1 MRVLEVTGL
10 KKSFGGVVAVDSL
23 DFSVDEDE
31 TLGIIGP
38 NGAGKTTIFNLITRF
53 YTPDRGMIR
62 YFGAD
67 VTRAAPSTLAHL
79 GIARTFQNLRLFKS
93 LTVAMNI
100 VAPLLSLKGYNLFH
114 AIFKT
119 DMYRTREEAAQH
131 RAAELLDFFHLT
143 GKADLLAHNLSY
155 GDQRRLEIARAL
167 SMDPQLLLVDE
178 PGAGMNPKEI
188 RDLGRIIR
196 DIKERFKLTIVL
208 IEHQMDLIMNVSDR
222 ILVMD
227 FGEKIAEGTPEEV
240 KKDRKVIEAYLGE
253 EIEC

>member
-131 RAAELLDFFHLT
+131 RAAELLDFFTSPARQTFLPIISPMVISAAWRLPGPSPWIPDSFSLT
-143 GKADLLAHNLSY
+143 SPVRG
-155 GDQRRLEIARAL
+155 
-167 SMDPQLLLVDE
+167 
-178 PGAGMNPKEI
+178 
-188 RDLGRIIR
+188 
-196 DIKERFKLTIVL
+196 
-208 IEHQMDLIMNVSDR
+208 
-222 ILVMD
+222 
-227 FGEKIAEGTPEEV
+227 
-240 KKDRKVIEAYLGE
+240 
-253 EIEC
+253 